1 MLLLWFIPVL
11 RKLVRELLSIIKR
24 LHKRQKKK
32 KTDVEMDAFESLKKE
47 REKLLKESQMLEQ
60 ENDLLYLH
68 HLKTLV
74 GMKADIGR

>member
-1 MLLLWFIPVL
+1 M
-11 RKLVRELLSIIKR
+11 RALLSIIKR
-24 LHKRQKKK
+24 SHKRQEKK
-32 KTDVEMDAFESLKKE
+32 KTDVEMDALERLKKE
-47 REKLLKESQMLEQ
+47 REKLLKESHLLEQ

>member
-1 MLLLWFIPVL
+1 M
-11 RKLVRELLSIIKR
+11 RALLSIIKR
-24 LHKRQKKK
+24 SQKRQKK
-32 KTDVEMDAFESLKKE
+32 TDVKMDAMESLKKE

-74 GMKADIGR
+74 GMKANIGR